1 VKSVRFVAEQLS
13 RLDVVGLKLQP
24 SSAVGAVTSL
34 SIVPKVDSSGD
45 VSGMHS
51 IRIQTM
57 SNISAEMLARGPV
70 TKHRAEMGGQARAR
84 GAGPGCCR
92 IQR

>member
-1 VKSVRFVAEQLS
+1 MQAGALGEYLLR
-13 RLDVVGLKLQP
+13 P
-24 SSAVGAVTSL
+24 PAVGPQGSDSDGEVLPKL
-34 SIVPKVDSSGD
+34 SGHSGD